1 MCRSRRFGC
10 LLPTVFALLA
20 GLVPAAGAAADPGD
34 AAGGVCDPSLRL
46 VWVDDGLAGDE
57 IRDEAEREA
66 GRIWTAAGITL
77 RWGRSMPGR
86 LVERD
91 EILVIVRARLA
102 GRPLL
107 DARGRRSP
115 ALGRVVRV
123 SEDQPS
129 RLIELVMPDIVA
141 TVLGQSVF
149 DRRVADLPDAGRTL
163 ALGRALGRVAA
174 HEIGHWLFGREHAP
188 RGLMRASITR
198 QDLVDRVAPS
208 LPSRWPSTAVAQLQA
223 RRPCPVARIAE
234 GPASTN

>member
-1 MCRSRRFGC
+1 MSRFRRFGR
-10 LLPTVFALLA
+10 LFPTVFTLLA
-20 GLVPAAGAAADPGD
+20 GLVSADAAAADPSGN
-34 AAGGVCDPSLRL
+34 VCGASLRL
-46 VWVDDGLAGDE
+46 VWVDDGLAGAE

-91 EILVIVRARLA
+91 EILVIVRSQLA
-102 GRPLL
+102 GRPSL

-115 ALGRVVRV
+115 TLGRVVRV
-123 SEDQPS
+123 SEDAPS

-141 TVLGQSVF
+141 SVLGQSVF
-149 DRRVADLPDAGRTL
+149 DRRVADLPDASRAL
-163 ALGRALGRVAA
+163 VLGRALGRVAA

-188 RGLMRASITR
+188 RGLMRASITG
-198 QDLVDRVAPS
+198 QDLVAPVAPS

-223 RRPCPVARIAE
+223 RRPCPPPQVTA
-234 GPASTN
+234 GPASTD